1 MDRPVSMVPVST
13 IRVGDVVLCSDGIE
27 RTVCKRNLKK
37 GFCGYTIFGD
47 SYKCNSELVAVVD
60 YTGVKPKI
68 G

>member
-37 GFCGYTIFGD
+37 RVLWVYHIWR
-47 SYKCNSELVAVVD
+47 
-60 YTGVKPKI
+60 
-68 G
+68 